1 MAQYSVTGNG
11 NGEKFNIYAVAYSL
25 TIKPMTKMKKEITNY
40 KDTMFEVN
48 RSYDVT
54 YDGGFTKRFSVCINV
69 SNDSEIKENQANA
82 ELTLLM
88 LNADGEESNK
98 CTISYTDDELADI
111 IKMLQIAQSKIQAL
125 CDIVASEQAA
135 N

>member
-1 MAQYSVTGNG
+1 MAS
-11 NGEKFNIYAVAYSL
+11 
-25 TIKPMTKMKKEITNY
+25 KEITNF

-48 RSYDVT
+48 REYTVA
-54 YDGGFTKRFSVCINV
+54 YEGGFSKCFGVCVNV
-69 SNDSEIKENQANA
+69 ANDSEIKENQANV
-82 ELTLLM
+82 ELSLM
-88 LNADGEESNK
+88 TYNADGEETNK
-98 CTISYTDDELADI
+98 CTNSFTTDEFADI